1 MAATVTGEKSMNA
14 LSEDNVV
21 VRTLLN
27 VLDPSAEQRN
37 ACATTRYAALKKL
50 RITKP
55 QPVAQ
60 THDAP
65 PLPAHIVVQE
75 RLSTC
80 TISVSWS
87 DPCSGRYTEQ
97 IWRSGLARDAAVCA
111 LTGRAISRGD
121 AVFRPRAH
129 DFHVPSNRH
138 QMILAAT
145 LDPHTGQRDEL
156 STA

>member
-1 MAATVTGEKSMNA
+1 MNA
-14 LSEDNVV
+14 LSEDNIV

-27 VLDPSAEQRN
+27 VLDPSTEQRD
-37 ACATTRYAALKKL
+37 ACAVNRYAALKKL
-50 RITKP
+50 RVSIP
-55 QPVAQ
+55 SPVAE
-60 THDAP
+60 DASNAP
-65 PLPAHIVVQE
+65 SRPAHIVVEE
-75 RLSTC
+75 RLSSC

-87 DPCSGRYTEQ
+87 DPCSGRYNAQ

-121 AVFRPRAH
+121 EVFRPRAH

-145 LDPHTGQRDEL
+145 LDPHAEQ
-156 STA
+156 AAA